1 VQLVY
6 SLQVAL
12 NAILEGSQTLEERF
26 KAHKYAS
33 DKIKDELAQLGFGF
47 VPKSR
52 DVSANS
58 LSAVRFPKGIVAAD
72 IVPKLA
78 EKGIVVA
85 GGLHKAIASE
95 YFRIGHMGITATET
109 ERGDVD
115 KLLNG
120 IKEVLNERSKSN

>member
-1 VQLVY
+1 M
-6 SLQVAL
+6 
-12 NAILEGSQTLEERF
+12 
-26 KAHKYAS
+26 
-33 DKIKDELAQLGFGF
+33 GFGF

-72 IVPKLA
+72 IVPKLV
-78 EKGIVVA
+78 EKDIVVA
-85 GGLHKAIASE
+85 GGLHKAIATE

-115 KLLNG
+115 RLING
-120 IKEVLNERSKSN
+120 IKEVLAEKGGKKD